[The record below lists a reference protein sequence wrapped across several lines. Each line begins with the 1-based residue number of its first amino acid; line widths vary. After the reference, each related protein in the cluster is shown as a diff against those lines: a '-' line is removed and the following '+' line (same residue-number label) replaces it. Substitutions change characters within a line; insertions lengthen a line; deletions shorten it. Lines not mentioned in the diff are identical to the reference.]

1 MNDIT
6 HTDGHTSSHAAAT
19 TCGSGSAAASSARH
33 RRRLLPDARRAE
45 LVDAAVRLLRAGV
58 DEGNWVA
65 DVTREADAAKGTF
78 YVYFPSWEHMLA
90 TVRDHLIEECS
101 APIRTALA
109 APGPL
114 DYWAVLEEQCGR
126 FIDISLAF
134 KRHHALIFH
143 SPLPERPVEEAQAGP
158 ALLAALIAR
167 GITEDCFG
175 PVDAVA
181 GGVLL
186 FAAVHAAADAV
197 LAGGDRDRWITA
209 SMALARGY
217 LSPQPALAPRS
228 GRPANRRRIVR

>member
-1 MNDIT
+1 MEGADR
-6 HTDGHTSSHAAAT
+6 AAKGRRKPASAPVVERRA
-19 TCGSGSAAASSARH
+19 GSGATH
-33 RRRLLPDARRAE
+33 KERRRLAPDARRAE

-109 APGPL
+109 APGAL
-114 DYWAVLEEQCGR
+114 DYWAVLATQCGR

-167 GITEDCFG
+167 GIAEDCFG
-175 PVDAVA
+175 PVDAEA

-217 LSPQPALAPRS
+217 LSPAPTSARRSSQPV
-228 GRPANRRRIVR
+228 NKRRTAR